1 MLPQVFRDVL
11 DSLLCF
17 PTSLLFSRR
26 IRIPRTDTAATVLL
40 GALGVTSVF
49 VTSSG
54 SSASLLRLRLPA
66 TRTAPSGTRST
77 WFPRVRRWV
86 VLAASASE
94 GPFLITEAPVAV
106 SLHCNWM
113 ALLGASVRG
122 PRCHG
127 TRCIPEKRG
136 EAAHYSRGSWANLF
150 PRARGN
156 LGS

>member
-1 MLPQVFRDVL
+1 MLPQVFRDIL

-17 PTSLLFSRR
+17 PTSLLFGRR

-86 VLAASASE
+86 VLVASASE
-94 GPFLITEAPVAV
+94 GPFLITEAKNKDRENFGEERLLSVIDKYKLKLSDV
-106 SLHCNWM
+106 ELLDKIIDETSNFRSGIQEDDI
-113 ALLGASVRG
+113 ALLIVR
-122 PRCHG
+122 
-127 TRCIPEKRG
+127 IE
-136 EAAHYSRGSWANLF
+136 
-150 PRARGN
+150 
-156 LGS
+156 